1 MSNAGLADAAA
12 DHAALLMLCARTFL
26 SPDQPEL
33 SRLLARA
40 RQTGLL
46 ERQAPERVAEVEESL
61 RGDPLNLAREY
72 TRLFLDPAGA
82 PCPPWQSVYDEEPQL
97 MGSAH
102 YKALSWCRR
111 YGLQPRLDN
120 EPADHIGLLLAFYAH
135 LLREGAPP
143 TDLDA
148 FHHDHLGWIPRY
160 CELLLQHARHPLF
173 RFAASLTAELIQ
185 STPYMASDPA

>member
-1 MSNAGLADAAA
+1 MGNAGLADTAA

-26 SPDQPEL
+26 SPDQQEL

-46 ERQAPERVAEVEESL
+46 ERQAPEQVADVEESL
-61 RGDPLNLAREY
+61 RGDPMNLAREY
-72 TRLFLDPAGA
+72 TRLFLDPGGA

-102 YKALSWCRR
+102 YKALLWCRR
-111 YGLQPRLDN
+111 YGLQPRMDN

-135 LLREGAPP
+135 LLREGASRA
-143 TDLDA
+143 DLDA
-148 FHHDHLGWIPRY
+148 FHHDHLDWIPRY

-173 RFAASLTAELIQ
+173 RFAARLTAELIQ
-185 STPYMASDPA
+185 SAPHMTSHPA